1 MAGAVNIC
9 SEEYKLGQQ
18 IHRYRKLHQWTQ
30 NDLAD
35 RMDMDR
41 SAIANYENGTKGEMG
56 FKTLKRF
63 SAALGVSVD
72 VLLGD
77 GNDEDLEDNIA
88 QLNEENKNIIRQVAS
103 GLLLKQQMTA

>member
-1 MAGAVNIC
+1 
-9 SEEYKLGQQ
+9 
-18 IHRYRKLHQWTQ
+18 
-30 NDLAD
+30 
-35 RMDMDR
+35 MDMDR